1 MTRDERAAIARA
13 LADAEDGTTGR
24 IGVRVIPDSKVDAF
38 ERAKREFKRVRL
50 HRHASENAA
59 LILIAPKAQR
69 FAIIGDRFLH
79 NRVGDEFWRDVVEHT
94 QPYLSRGETRD
105 GIVYAIGR
113 IGEALHA
120 YFPLQDSGAAP

>member
-50 HRHASENAA
+50 HRHGYENAA
-59 LILIAPKAQR
+59 LILVAPKAHR
-69 FAIIGDRFLH
+69 FAIIGDRLLH
-79 NRVGDEFWRDVVEHT
+79 HRVGDEFWRDVVEHT
-94 QPYLSRGETRD
+94 QPYLSRGEIRE
-105 GIVYAIGR
+105 GIVYAVGR
-113 IGEALHA
+113 IGGALHA
-120 YFPLQDSGAAP
+120 HFPLLNSGAAP